1 MKPQAKKRSYK
12 KIALALSVC
21 ALIVWGILGTGTS
34 LAWFTDTSNDL
45 KNIFHVG
52 EFKLEVSHRLTD
64 GAWEEVDSLT
74 KVFDEEALYEPGYV
88 QVVYLKVENKGD
100 LPFDFNTAVNVNG
113 YILATNVFGH
123 QFNLKDY
130 LLFGVV
136 TTDTEADMKDAVPD
150 REAAKVI
157 ANKKLN
163 NYSTES
169 KRLEAGETAYVT
181 LVVRMPEEVDN
192 IANYRGDIQPKVEL
206 GLIIKADQVQD

>member
-64 GAWEEVDSLT
+64 GVWEEVDSLT

-136 TTDTEADMKDAVPD
+136 TTDTEADMKNAVPD

-192 IANYRGDIQPKVEL
+192 IANYRDNVQPKVEL

>member
-88 QVVYLKVENKGD
+88 QVVYLKVENKGH

-136 TTDTEADMKDAVPD
+136 TTDTEAEMKDAVPD

-192 IANYRGDIQPKVEL
+192 IANYRDNVQPKVEL
-206 GLIIKADQVQD
+206 GLIIRADQVQD